1 MDSWL
6 PSVCPFD
13 CPDTCG
19 LLVRVE
25 GGKATAVKGDPDHP
39 FTKGF
44 ICQKMAQ
51 YPARV
56 HHPHRLTS
64 PLLRTGPKGSG
75 QFKRV
80 TWDEALSLAADK
92 LGETADR
99 YGPASVLPYSY
110 AGHMGHVQRNAGN
123 AFFHRLGASKL
134 GRTICSSTASAGYAF
149 SLGSGPGTDLS
160 QSRQADLILV
170 WGCNILTTNLHA
182 WPWFQE
188 AKKRGARLVVIDPY
202 ANETARKAD
211 THIKLRPGTDA
222 ALALGLMQVIISEDL
237 LDREFIQA
245 HTLGFAELKER
256 AAQYPPERVA
266 EIAGVPEE
274 QIVELG
280 RAYGRAKAP
289 YIRTGCG
296 PARQLKGG
304 MAMRTIA
311 LLPALVG
318 AFERPGGGILR
329 SIGAGDCLDLSRLN
343 AQELSPE
350 GTPTVN
356 MVELGSALALDTPRP
371 INLLW
376 VYLSNPAVVAPDTS
390 AVLRG
395 LAREDLFLVCQEMF
409 LTETARWADLVLPG
423 ASSLEMTDLHTAYG
437 HRCVQMAKPIID
449 PVGECRSL
457 WSVFREM
464 AGRLGFEE
472 EVFTADEEQHIA
484 WMLEGGSPCLEGI
497 TMQSLAQGRPLQAD
511 IPANPY
517 SRGFLTPSGKV
528 EFYSE
533 AMAALGLDPLPS
545 GEPSRDDDHGGEYPL
560 QLITPPR
567 KQFLNSTFNEVATQR
582 ERAGEADLFL
592 HPLDAA
598 ARGIGDGG
606 LVRVYNRRGECLLRA
621 KVSDAVLPG
630 VTVAEGLYWG
640 AHTPGGKGAN
650 HLTSQALADVGG
662 SSAFHCNQ
670 VEVAPAP

>member
-1 MDSWL
+1 MDSWR

-25 GGKATAVKGDPDHP
+25 GGRAAAVKGDPQHP
-39 FTKGF
+39 FTRGF
-44 ICQKMAQ
+44 LCQKMAQ

-56 HHPHRLTS
+56 HHPQRLRA

-75 QFKRV
+75 QFKEIS
-80 TWDEALSLAADK
+80 WDQALSLAAGK
-92 LGETADR
+92 LGDTAEAS
-99 YGPASVLPYSY
+99 GASSVLPYSY
-110 AGHMGHVQRNAGN
+110 AGHMGHVHRNGGH
-123 AFFHRLGASKL
+123 AFFHKLGASKL
-134 GRTICSSTASAGYAF
+134 GRTICSATASAGFAHG
-149 SLGSGPGTDLS
+149 LGSGPSTDLS
-160 QSRQADLILV
+160 WSQYSDLIV
-170 WGCNILTTNLHA
+170 IWGSNTLSTNLHA

-188 AKKRGARLVVIDPY
+188 ARKQGARLVVVDPY
-202 ANETARKAD
+202 RNQTAAKAD
-211 THIKLRPGTDA
+211 MHLMLRPGSDA
-222 ALALGLMQVIISEDL
+222 ALALGLMQVLIDEDL
-237 LDREFIQA
+237 VDREYVAA
-245 HTLGFAELKER
+245 HTLGFAELAQR
-256 AAQYPPERVA
+256 AAQHPPETVA
-266 EIAGVPEE
+266 RLTGVPAG

-289 YIRTGCG
+289 FIRTGWG

-304 MAMRTIA
+304 MAMRAIA

-318 AFERPGGGILR
+318 AFGRRGGGIAR
-329 SIGAGDCLDLSRLN
+329 STGAGAYLDLAPLL
-343 AQELSPE
+343 AGELAPE

-356 MVELGSALALDTPRP
+356 MVELGRALAPDAPRP

-390 AVLRG
+390 AVLKG

-423 ASSLEMTDLHTAYG
+423 ASSLEMTDLYTAYG
-437 HRCVQMAKPIID
+437 HRWVQMARPVIA
-449 PVGECRSL
+449 PVGLSRSIL
-457 WSVFREM
+457 AVFQEM
-464 AGRLGFEE
+464 AARLGFSE
-472 EVFTADEEQHIA
+472 EVFRAGEEEIISWLLA
-484 WMLEGGSPCLEGI
+484 GGSPCLEGV
-497 TMQSLAQGRPLQAD
+497 TLESLSSCRPLKAD

-517 SRGFLTPSGKV
+517 AEGFLTPSGKV

-533 AMAALGLDPLPS
+533 SLAALGLDPLPG
-545 GEPSRDDDHGGEYPL
+545 GEPSRDDDHGGAYPL

-567 KQFLNSTFNEVATQR
+567 EQFLNSTFNEVDLQR
-582 ERAGEADLFL
+582 QRAGEASILL

-598 ARGIGDGG
+598 ARGIKDGG
-606 LVRVYNRRGECLLRA
+606 RVRVFNARGECLLRA
-621 KVSDAVLPG
+621 QVSDAVLPG

-640 AHTPGGKGAN
+640 AHTPGGAGIN
-650 HLTSQALADVGG
+650 HLTSQALADLGG

-670 VEVAPAP
+670 VEVAPVS